1 MIIVTEQILLL
12 FIFILI
18 GYILGKTGLIDTKES
33 RVLSTL
39 LVYLFFPCTIF
50 KAFYTN
56 FNIANLS
63 NYYPLILAGIAIL
76 AVLILFASVM
86 SKYLGQNDYEKKIYK
101 YTLIIANFGYM
112 GYTVAEGLYGT
123 EGLLNM
129 ILFAF
134 PFSCFT
140 YTAGYCMLTKSSVSL
155 KRLAN
160 PVMIAIIL
168 GIVFGLTEIELPAI
182 AETAVLNSSSC
193 MAPISMIL
201 AGITISEYK
210 IKELVADK
218 NIYIACAFRLIII
231 PVTLLLVL
239 RQFAPESIIRCA
251 VLLTAMPCGLNTII
265 FPKLIGENCKTG
277 AKLAF
282 VSNILALATIPL
294 IISAI

>member
-18 GYILGKTGLIDTKES
+18 GYILGKTGLIATKES

-56 FNIANLS
+56 FNISNLS
-63 NYYPLILAGIAIL
+63 NYYPLTLAGIAIL
-76 AVLILFASVM
+76 AVLILFSSIV
-86 SKYLGQNDYEKKIYK
+86 SKYLGKNDYEKKIYK

-112 GYTVAEGLYGT
+112 GYALAEGLYGT

-140 YTAGYCMLTKSSVSL
+140 YTAGYCMLTKSNISI
-155 KRLAN
+155 KKLAN

-168 GIVFGLTEIELPAI
+168 GIVFGLTGIKLLSI
-182 AETAVLNSSSC
+182 AETAVLKSSSC

-201 AGITISEYK
+201 AGITISEYQ
-210 IKELVADK
+210 IKELVCDK

-239 RQFAPESIIRCA
+239 RQFASENIIRSA

-282 VSNILALATIPL
+282 VSNILALVTIPL